1 MKLNAKA
8 FALSAGIVWG
18 LIVFLGT
25 IIMLLRGYPGSN
37 LSNLGGIYLG
47 YSISF
52 VGSIIGFIWGFVTMF
67 IVAWLFS
74 FLYNKF
80 SDSTTTR

>member
-8 FALSAGIVWG
+8 VALSAGTVWG
-18 LIVFLGT
+18 LIVFLAT
-25 IIMLLRGYPGSN
+25 VVMLLRGYPGSN
-37 LSNLGGIYLG
+37 LSNLGGIYIG

-52 VGSIIGFIWGFVTMF
+52 AGSIIGFIWGFVSMF
-67 IVAWLFS
+67 IVAWLFA

-80 SDSTTTR
+80 SDSTITR